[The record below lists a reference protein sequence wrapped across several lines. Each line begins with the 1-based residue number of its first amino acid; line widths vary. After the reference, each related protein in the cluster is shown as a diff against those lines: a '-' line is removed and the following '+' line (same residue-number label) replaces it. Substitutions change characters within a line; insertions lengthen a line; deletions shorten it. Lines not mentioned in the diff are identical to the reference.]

1 LSEEKRRFGEEEVG
15 EGHTLRRGCICEGGR
30 TKERGRTHSCGELEG
45 CTYSWRV
52 GALSIDKRAHKKAA
66 TAGTFH
72 KEEEQHKK
80 GANPKVQGAHFKA
93 RLAHSSR
100 GNLLPYLR

>member
-1 LSEEKRRFGEEEVG
+1 MES
-15 EGHTLRRGCICEGGR
+15 GR
-30 TKERGRTHSCGELEG
+30 TCIG
-45 CTYSWRV
+45 
-52 GALSIDKRAHKKAA
+52 KRAHKKAA

-72 KEEEQHKK
+72 KEEEQDKK
-80 GANPKVQGAHFKA
+80 CANPKVQSAHFKV